1 MIPKF
6 EKSFPWAIFVEHVE
20 TNPLFDQNSRLA
32 IRLNFQFSAKI
43 SKTNLKKNSFLLIY
57 RGRCDESIDV

>member
-6 EKSFPWAIFVEHVE
+6 EKKLSLSYFVEHVE

-32 IRLNFQFSAKI
+32 IRLNFSVFGQNFENK
-43 SKTNLKKNSFLLIY
+43 F
-57 RGRCDESIDV
+57 